1 MPKNFMP
8 KVIMPI
14 VFMLERFMPEN
25 LMLKKTFN
33 LFAPT
38 GFGAIWRAA
47 FGVFLLLGLGF
58 SPAQAETNIPTVA
71 DYVMVTE
78 FETGRVLME
87 KGKDL
92 PMKPASMAKIMTS
105 YVVFSRIKD
114 ASLALEDQIIVSE
127 KAWKMGGSRSFL
139 KPGTRYS
146 VKELLYGVIVQ
157 SGNDAAVALAE
168 GLAGTEENFAQ
179 EMNLTAKKLGM
190 ENTNFTNAT
199 GWPDP
204 DLVTSAKDLNILA
217 TALIRDFPPEQY
229 PDLYPIFKVKTY
241 TLNDIK
247 QGNRNPLLYGK
258 SAAENGVDGLK
269 TGYTEESGYGL
280 TASAVKNGM
289 RVVMV
294 LNGMSSKKERSSESA
309 RLMEF
314 IMREYKNYKF
324 FASGDR
330 VDEADVWLGRSRKIG
345 LTAEKD
351 VSRVLSRAERLKT
364 EIGVSW
370 INPVSAPI
378 TRGQKIGEV
387 SVRVDGK
394 TVDRIALLADRDVE
408 QLGMFD
414 RLGAALSYLIL
425 GASNLPDSQQQ

>member
-1 MPKNFMP
+1 MMSKDFMPKDFMP
-8 KVIMPI
+8 KVF
-14 VFMLERFMPEN
+14 VLE
-25 LMLKKTFN
+25 KTFN
-33 LFAPT
+33 AFRST
-38 GFGAIWRAA
+38 GASAAGQAIFGA
-47 FGVFLLLGLGF
+47 FLLLGLGF

-71 DYVMVTE
+71 EYVMVTE

-87 KGKDL
+87 KGKDV

-179 EMNLTAKKLGM
+179 EMNLTAQKLGM
-190 ENTNFTNAT
+190 KNTNFTNAT

-204 DLVTSAKDLNILA
+204 DLVTTAEDLNILA
-217 TALIRDFPPEQY
+217 TALIRDFPPDQY

-280 TASAVKNGM
+280 AASAVKNGM

-294 LNGMSSKKERSSESA
+294 LNGMRSKKERSTESA

-314 IMREYKNYKF
+314 IMREYKNYEF
-324 FASGDR
+324 FASGDK
-330 VDEADVWLGRSRKIG
+330 VDEADIWLGQTAKIG
-345 LTAEKD
+345 LVAEKE

-370 INPVSAPI
+370 VNPVSAPI

-394 TVDRIALLADRDVE
+394 TVDTIALLADRDVE